1 MKSQHRFSTDGALSN
16 RAQVVFVVVLET
28 LLEISQNIPEKIPW
42 KVLDFKTLKV
52 YNPIVLLITT
62 LYDDVAVVL
71 LDWNGS
77 LVFKMLHVF
86 CYKAVKLCVTLL
98 VCTWLF
104 TISILCLSQAAHV
117 LRSRFTCQEL
127 GWFLERLTELK
138 TWMENNMQFSGA
150 FFDNRC

>member
-1 MKSQHRFSTDGALSN
+1 MNFMKSQHRFSTDGALSN

-98 VCTWLF
+98 VC
-104 TISILCLSQAAHV
+104 I
-117 LRSRFTCQEL
+117 
-127 GWFLERLTELK
+127 
-138 TWMENNMQFSGA
+138 
-150 FFDNRC
+150 